1 MDACTVVISANSREA
16 RVAAV
21 QSSTFSSA
29 SRLLRSMSPGHN
41 PVETWRNRATPNVP
55 ADRGQDNVTRYTFS
69 APAPEA
75 QYLCRTTRPER
86 ISVTALFSSCWW
98 FSRQSGLYPAR
109 CRAFLR
115 AYPVRCARRR
125 VFSIPPF
132 ISSFFLNVSR
142 LSPRRAFPRTFRGVD
157 LDFCAKAERRI
168 SMGTRPESTPPERSA
183 LNP

>member
-1 MDACTVVISANSREA
+1 MVSQSIKKRSPARIRRCNRKSYWRGCYSPGFVPKRFQRKARARRMIISAI
-16 RVAAV
+16 
-21 QSSTFSSA
+21 
-29 SRLLRSMSPGHN
+29 LGLRS
-41 PVETWRNRATPNVP
+41 TP
-55 ADRGQDNVTRYTFS
+55 
-69 APAPEA
+69 E
-75 QYLCRTTRPER
+75 PER

-168 SMGTRPESTPPERSA
+168 SNGNPPRIDTARAFGAQSV
-183 LNP
+183 NNMDTCHG

>member
-1 MDACTVVISANSREA
+1 MDGCTVVISTNSREA

-55 ADRGQDNVTRYTFS
+55 ADRGQSHVTRYTFP

-75 QYLCRTTRPER
+75 QYHRSTPEPVR
-86 ISVTALFSSCWW
+86 ISVTVISSCWW
-98 FSRQSGLYPAR
+98 FSRQSVATRR

-142 LSPRRAFPRTFRGVD
+142 LSPRRAFP
-157 LDFCAKAERRI
+157 
-168 SMGTRPESTPPERSA
+168 
-183 LNP
+183 